1 MIKKGGGNKIVNF
14 LISCSLLF
22 CFSVFVERKITLI
35 TDCLHLSQE
44 HGTAEGWR
52 GGDGGG

>member
-1 MIKKGGGNKIVNF
+1 MITQKKGGGNKIVNF
-14 LISCSLLF
+14 SFLVFF
-22 CFSVFVERKITLI
+22 CFVSVDRKITEL

-44 HGTAEGWR
+44 HGTAEGWH